1 MKKALFPGSF
11 DPVTNGHLDVIERAS
26 KLFDVLIVS
35 VAVNESKCSLFS
47 IPDRKE
53 FLKVAC
59 EERGIKNIEVAS
71 FSGLL
76 VDAAKK
82 MKVNVV
88 VRGLRAFSDFEFEFQ
103 LALMNR
109 ELDKT
114 CETIFLMPS
123 PEYTFV
129 SSRMVKEIAKFG
141 GDISAF
147 VPPVVKRALKE
158 KKKPIRSRIV
168 L

>member
-26 KLFDVLIVS
+26 KLFDLLIVA

-47 IPDRKE
+47 IPQRKE
-53 FLKVAC
+53 FLKIAC
-59 EERGIKNIEVAS
+59 KECGIKNIEITN

-76 VDAAKK
+76 VDAVKK
-82 MKVNVV
+82 MKVDVV

-109 ELDKT
+109 ELEKT

-147 VPPVVKRALKE
+147 VPPAVKRALR
-158 KKKPIRSRIV
+158 KKKNS
-168 L
+168 

>member
-11 DPVTNGHLDVIERAS
+11 DPATNGHLDVIERAA
-26 KLFDVLIVS
+26 KLFDVLVVS
-35 VAVNESKCSLFS
+35 VAINESKSSTSLFT
-47 IPDRKE
+47 IPQRKE
-53 FLKVAC
+53 LLKTAC
-59 EERGIKNIEVAS
+59 QERGIKNIEVTS
-71 FSGLL
+71 FEGLL
-76 VDAAKK
+76 VDIVKK
-82 MKVNVV
+82 MKVDVV

-109 ELDKT
+109 ELDKN

-141 GDISAF
+141 GDISTF
-147 VPPVVKRALKE
+147 VPPVVKRALE
-158 KKKPIRSRIV
+158 KRNHV
-168 L
+168 